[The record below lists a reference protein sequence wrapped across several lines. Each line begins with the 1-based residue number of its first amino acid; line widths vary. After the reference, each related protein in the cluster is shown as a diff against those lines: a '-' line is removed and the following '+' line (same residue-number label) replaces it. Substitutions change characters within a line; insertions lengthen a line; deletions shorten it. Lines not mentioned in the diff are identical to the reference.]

1 MVMPR
6 MWGGRMMARG
16 ERMAA
21 LERIVEANATQLG
34 QLAESVGQ
42 LTVAVKVGDTK
53 QEALD
58 QRVKTIEA
66 NSNARQMSLDQALQN
81 AIITV
86 VTSSLVAIILHW
98 LLR

>member
-1 MVMPR
+1 
-6 MWGGRMMARG
+6 
-16 ERMAA
+16 
-21 LERIVEANATQLG
+21 
-34 QLAESVGQ
+34 
-42 LTVAVKVGDTK
+42 
-53 QEALD
+53 
-58 QRVKTIEA
+58 VKTIEA

>member
-1 MVMPR
+1 
-6 MWGGRMMARG
+6 MMARG